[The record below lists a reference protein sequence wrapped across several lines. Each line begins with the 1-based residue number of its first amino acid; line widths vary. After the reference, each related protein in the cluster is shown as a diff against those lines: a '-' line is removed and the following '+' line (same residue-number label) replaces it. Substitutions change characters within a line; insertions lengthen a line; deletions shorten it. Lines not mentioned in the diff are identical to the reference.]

1 MRRLDKVF
9 AAFFRRVKSGETP
22 GCPRFRGVN
31 WFDTV
36 EFPKDGDGCRWKPG
50 HWPRCIS
57 RVCTRPQQ
65 DTVICPVHGPL
76 DADVNGALNIYA
88 RAGLGSVQDAQA
100 A

>member
-1 MRRLDKVF
+1 M
-9 AAFFRRVKSGETP
+9 AG
-22 GCPRFRGVN
+22 
-31 WFDTV
+31 
-36 EFPKDGDGCRWKPG
+36 
-50 HWPRCIS
+50 CIS